1 MKAYFDDSLGERSW
15 VDNSS
20 CKEFVQNIVTA
31 FDTKPIPFSADN
43 NNTNATSLSG
53 GSHDLSSANPAES
66 QCEQISLALIDSSN
80 SKGLV
85 IARYTSVRSEI
96 EVHLVDLIRNQ
107 LNSKH
112 QQANQRI
119 LGQTNSI
126 LQSSANTVDN
136 RNFLKLLQ
144 STCGF
149 GEVRAIALSKLE
161 GWLVNPKVRLLFKS
175 AI

>member
-1 MKAYFDDSLGERSW
+1 M
-15 VDNSS
+15 
-20 CKEFVQNIVTA
+20 TA

-43 NNTNATSLSG
+43 NNVNATSLSG
-53 GSHDLSSANPAES
+53 GSANDLSANQTEL

-80 SKGLV
+80 HKS
-85 IARYTSVRSEI
+85 IIMPRYTSIRSEI

-144 STCGF
+144 STSGF
-149 GEVRAIALSKLE
+149 CEVRAIALSKLE
-161 GWLVNPKVRLLFKS
+161 GWLVNPKVN
-175 AI
+175 I